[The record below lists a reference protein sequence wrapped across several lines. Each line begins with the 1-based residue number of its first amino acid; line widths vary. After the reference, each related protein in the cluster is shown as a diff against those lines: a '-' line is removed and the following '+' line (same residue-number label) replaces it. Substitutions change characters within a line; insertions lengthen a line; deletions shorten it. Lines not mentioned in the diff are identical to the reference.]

1 MSLVNAGYILPH
13 FKFIYLYVISNNHA
27 VVAFSDTVLNIYIKT
42 MTEDDD
48 KEVVAQAC
56 MSVADIVKDCGFA
69 AIEPCKLH
77 LYNTSWPQNTRLC
90 C

>member
-1 MSLVNAGYILPH
+1 
-13 FKFIYLYVISNNHA
+13 
-27 VVAFSDTVLNIYIKT
+27 

-69 AIEPCKLH
+69 AIEPCKLC
-77 LYNTSWPQNTRLC
+77 LFSTGWPEKY
-90 C
+90 

>member
-1 MSLVNAGYILPH
+1 M
-13 FKFIYLYVISNNHA
+13 ISNNHA
-27 VVAFSDTVLNIYIKT
+27 VFAFPDTVLNICIKT

-56 MSVADIVKDCGFA
+56 MSVADIVKECGFA

-77 LYNTSWPQNTRLC
+77 LSSTSLPQNTRLC

>member
-1 MSLVNAGYILPH
+1 MIA
-13 FKFIYLYVISNNHA
+13 NNHA
-27 VVAFSDTVLNIYIKT
+27 TFIPDTVLNIYIKT

-69 AIEPCKLH
+69 AIEPCKLC
-77 LYNTSWPQNTRLC
+77 LSSTGLSENTRSC

>member
-1 MSLVNAGYILPH
+1 
-13 FKFIYLYVISNNHA
+13 
-27 VVAFSDTVLNIYIKT
+27 

-69 AIEPCKLH
+69 AIEPCKMH
-77 LYNTSWPQNTRLC
+77 LSCTSLTQNTRLC

>member
-1 MSLVNAGYILPH
+1 MLDINITTFKVHLP
-13 FKFIYLYVISNNHA
+13 FVISNNHA
-27 VVAFSDTVLNIYIKT
+27 VFAFPDTVLNICIKT

-77 LYNTSWPQNTRLC
+77 LSSTSLPQNIRLC

>member
-1 MSLVNAGYILPH
+1 MSLVNAGYTAFHVCLACLIA
-13 FKFIYLYVISNNHA
+13 NNHA
-27 VVAFSDTVLNIYIKT
+27 AFIFSDTVLNIYIKT

-69 AIEPCKLH
+69 AIEPCKLC
-77 LYNTSWPQNTRLC
+77 LFSTGWPEKY
-90 C
+90 